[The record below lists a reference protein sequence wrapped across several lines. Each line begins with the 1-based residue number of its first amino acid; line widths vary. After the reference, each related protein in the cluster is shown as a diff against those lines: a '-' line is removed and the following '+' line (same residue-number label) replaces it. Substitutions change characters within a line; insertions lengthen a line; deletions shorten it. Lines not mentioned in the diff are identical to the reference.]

1 MNKEIVMTV
10 PHHQSPFAYP
20 IVVDPGMQW
29 HCGIITCSMYF
40 SRSVTKQMVY
50 PGNVAAARA
59 DRDTLEPALRQM
71 CRRAFRDSRF
81 PPSFVIDYLVVSTPS
96 LFGEA
101 GFSDDEVDDF
111 MPTLDRVVGEEWAA
125 RRDGWTGR

>member
-1 MNKEIVMTV
+1 MHSLNDNDEEIWLGE
-10 PHHQSPFAYP
+10 AR
-20 IVVDPGMQW
+20 GLL
-29 HCGIITCSMYF
+29 
-40 SRSVTKQMVY
+40 
-50 PGNVAAARA
+50 AAARA
-59 DRDTLEPALRQM
+59 DRGHARTGGSPDVS
-71 CRRAFRDSRF
+71 RAFRDSRF

-111 MPTLDRVVGEEWAA
+111 TPTLDRVVGEEWAA